1 MTSRADDRSEVE
13 RELADVSAR
22 YDAVERSLLGR
33 QTDLKETLHDVK
45 IYLEDLQAILAW
57 LEDKEQTTPPL
68 YPLPVDLTQAQER
81 LDQQRR
87 FHDELLGREEGVASL
102 KRNAQ
107 QLVRSRENSSGHKDV
122 RRTLRDLGKCHST
135 RACSWTVHT
144 CRIVDTDVSNVGSGF
159 LQCMV
164 THKIYNAAP

>member
-45 IYLEDLQAILAW
+45 IYLEDLQDILAW

-122 RRTLRDLGKCHST
+122 RRTLRDLGKL
-135 RACSWTVHT
+135 TVHVHVHVQY
-144 CRIVDTDVSNVGSGF
+144 RHVDTDVSSVGSGF